1 MNRQGTDFISET
13 GIVVKTEQARIGNSM
28 TELVFAGPPAE
39 EDGVDLLAACG
50 RQLQPAVHA
59 IVQSAVAA
67 GWREEDVL
75 LSLVELTWEMYEQR
89 RGDGAP
95 AS

>member
-1 MNRQGTDFISET
+1 MNAQGTDFISET
-13 GIVVKTEQARIGNSM
+13 GMVVKTEQARIGNTM
-28 TELVFAGPPAE
+28 TEFVFAGPPAE
-39 EDGVDLLAACG
+39 EGAVDLLTACG
-50 RQLQPAVHA
+50 RQLQPAIRA
-59 IVQSAVAA
+59 IVQGAVAA

-75 LSLVELTWEMYEQR
+75 LTLVELTWEMYEQR